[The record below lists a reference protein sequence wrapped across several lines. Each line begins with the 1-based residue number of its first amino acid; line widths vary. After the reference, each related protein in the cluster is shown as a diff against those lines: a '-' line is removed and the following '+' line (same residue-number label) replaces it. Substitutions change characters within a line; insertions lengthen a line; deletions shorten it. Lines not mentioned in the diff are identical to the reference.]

1 MKAEQIQEIIDQIGE
16 VKDLDTEA
24 DQRMKDELDAEVDKK
39 YKQKIQDS
47 YHEGQIKKVE
57 EEYDDDEFE
66 EEKYKSSLKQ
76 DTIQTDKIDQ
86 IVI

>member
-39 YKQKIQDS
+39 YKQKI
-47 YHEGQIKKVE
+47 
-57 EEYDDDEFE
+57 
-66 EEKYKSSLKQ
+66 
-76 DTIQTDKIDQ
+76 
-86 IVI
+86 